1 MFSNVRKHYVN
12 GVRMRVLSVVNTGKS
27 LGNFVGSHD
36 FRVRFDFKGLVS
48 QLSPIFPLSFVN
60 FR

>member
-48 QLSPIFPLSFVN
+48 QLSPIFPFSFVN